1 MIKYGILG
9 AGWRA
14 EFYLRIAALCPDRF
28 TVSGICAR
36 NPEKAEYIKE
46 KYCANVVSTIE
57 ELLALDCD
65 FIVCCVNKA
74 SMTDVAADLCARG
87 IPVLMETPMG
97 IDVESQKRFFDRY
110 DLRWKIQVAE
120 QFHLQPMNAAIK
132 AVIDSGILGEIVSV
146 RLSCCHDYHA
156 ASLIRF
162 FLGTGDEM
170 PQIES
175 ATISDRVQKYN
186 SRVGFAA
193 PELTVSEEKLKIFRF
208 DGKTALYDF
217 EGIQYFSDIRS
228 RNLVVRGTNGEIV
241 NDRCT
246 YLQNGLPISFTLERH
261 ELGQNGNLDGLG
273 IFRITGN
280 GRELY
285 RTPLPY
291 ARLSDEETAVAT
303 CLLKMDEYL
312 KTGKN
317 FYSVQS
323 ATLDA
328 KMFF

>member
-46 KYCANVVSTIE
+46 KYSANVVSTIE

-74 SMTDVAADLCARG
+74 SMTDVAADLCARD

-97 IDVESQKRFFDRY
+97 IDTESQKRFFDRY
-110 DLRWKIQVAE
+110 DPRWKIQVAE

-162 FLGTGDEM
+162 LLGTGDEM
-170 PQIES
+170 PRTES

-186 SRVGFAA
+186 SRAGFAA
-193 PELTVSEEKLKIFRF
+193 PELTNSDEKLKIFRF

-228 RNLVVRGTNGEIV
+228 RNLMVRGTNGEIV

-261 ELGQNGNLDGLG
+261 EFGQNGNLDGLG

-312 KTGKN
+312 RTGKD

-323 ATLDA
+323 AALDA

>member
-14 EFYLRIAALCPDRF
+14 EFYLRIAALCPDKF
-28 TVSGICAR
+28 AVSGICAR
-36 NPEKAEYIKE
+36 NPERARCIKE
-46 KYCANVVSTIE
+46 KYPVNVVKTAE
-57 ELLALDCD
+57 ELLTLDCD
-65 FIVCCVNKA
+65 FVVCCVNKS
-74 SMTDVAADLCARG
+74 SMADVAADLCEKG
-87 IPVLMETPMG
+87 SPVLMETPMG
-97 IDVESQKRFFDRY
+97 YDGESQKRFFDRY
-110 DLRWKIQVAE
+110 ESAWKIQVAE
-120 QFHLQPMNAAIK
+120 QFHLHPQNAAIK

-162 FLGTGDEM
+162 FLGTGEEM
-170 PQIES
+170 PQIET
-175 ATISDRVQKYN
+175 AMIGDRVQKYN
-186 SRVGFAA
+186 SRAGFAS
-193 PELTVSEEKLKIFRF
+193 PELTDGDEKLKIFRF

-217 EGIQYFSDIRS
+217 ESVQYFSDIRS
-228 RNLVVRGTNGEIV
+228 RNLIVRGTSGEIV

-246 YLQNGLPISFTLERH
+246 YLQDGLPVSFALERH
-261 ELGQNGNLDGLG
+261 EFGRNGSLDGLG

-291 ARLSDEETAVAT
+291 ARLSDEELAVAT

-312 KTGKN
+312 KTGKD
-317 FYSVQS
+317 FYSVRS
-323 ATLDA
+323 AALDA